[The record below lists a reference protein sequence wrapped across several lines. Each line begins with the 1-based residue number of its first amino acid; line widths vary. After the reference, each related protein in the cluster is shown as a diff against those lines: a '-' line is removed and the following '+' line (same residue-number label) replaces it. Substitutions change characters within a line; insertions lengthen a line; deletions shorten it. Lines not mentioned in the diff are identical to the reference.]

1 MLPLDCFHKP
11 DAGNFYFCKTKTII
25 VQSNSEIVKAKMN
38 EWGSLRRPF
47 LFVIDFEMNH
57 PMAILLDDVN
67 PQEIMFDING
77 VRNFSPPTLKEK
89 PLQFMPH
96 PVSKEYYCKAFQKV
110 QQHIRRGDSFLL
122 NLTFP
127 SRIESNYTLKDFFY
141 RSRAKYKL
149 WLKDRFVSFS
159 PEIFVQTE
167 GLFIRSFPMK
177 GTLDATLPNAENSL
191 LSNQKELAEHFTI
204 VDLIRNDLSMVAKKV
219 RVKRF
224 RYLDHIKTHKNEIL
238 QTSSEIEGELAE
250 NFNKDI
256 GNILFQML
264 PAGSISGAPKKKTIE
279 IIRQSEAYQRG
290 FYTGITGIFDGENLD
305 CAVLIRYIEQDEQGL
320 VYKSGGGI
328 TAQSHCEEE
337 YKELI
342 EKIYVPVS

>member
-1 MLPLDCFHKP
+1 M
-11 DAGNFYFCKTKTII
+11 
-25 VQSNSEIVKAKMN
+25 QSNREIIEAKMN
-38 EWGSLRRPF
+38 QWGRLRRPF
-47 LFVIDFEMNH
+47 LFVIDFELKQ
-57 PMAILLDDVN
+57 PMAIPLDEVD
-67 PQEIMFDING
+67 QEEILYDING
-77 VRNFSPPTLKEK
+77 TQNFSIPNLPEK
-89 PLQFMPH
+89 PMQFISH
-96 PVSKEYYCKAFQKV
+96 PVSKKRYCEAFQKV

-167 GLFIRSFPMK
+167 GMSIRSFPMK
-177 GTLDATLPNAENSL
+177 GTLDATIPNAAEQL
-191 LSNQKELAEHFTI
+191 LSNKKELAEHFTI
-204 VDLIRNDLSMVAKKV
+204 VDLIRNDLSMAAKKV

-238 QTSSEIEGELAE
+238 QMSSEIEGELPE
-250 NFNKDI
+250 NFHENI
-256 GNILFQML
+256 GSLLFQML

-279 IIRQSEAYQRG
+279 IIRQAEGYRRG
-290 FYTGITGIFDGENLD
+290 FYTGIAGIFDGENLD
-305 CAVLIRYIEQDEQGL
+305 SAVLIRFFEQDEYGL

-328 TAQSHCEEE
+328 TAQSRCEEE
-337 YKELI
+337 YLELI
-342 EKIYVPVS
+342 EKIYVPLS

>member
-1 MLPLDCFHKP
+1 
-11 DAGNFYFCKTKTII
+11 
-25 VQSNSEIVKAKMN
+25 MN
-38 EWGSLRRPF
+38 EWGGLHRPF
-47 LFVIDFEMNH
+47 LFVIDFELNH
-57 PMAILLDDVN
+57 PIAIPLDAVD
-67 PQEIMFDING
+67 PEEILYDING
-77 VRNFSPPTLKEK
+77 KKNFSTPNLQEK
-89 PLQFMPH
+89 PLQFISH
-96 PVSKEYYCKAFQKV
+96 PVSKERYCEAFRKV

-159 PEIFVQTE
+159 PEIFVQTQDR
-167 GLFIRSFPMK
+167 FIRSFPMK
-177 GTLDATLPNAENSL
+177 GTLDATLPNAEKIL
-191 LSNQKELAEHFTI
+191 FSNKKELAEHFTI

-238 QTSSEIEGELAE
+238 QMSSVIEGELTE
-250 NFNKDI
+250 NFHENI

-279 IIRQSEAYQRG
+279 IIRQAEAYQRG
-290 FYTGITGIFDGENLD
+290 YYTGIAGIFDGEDLD
-305 CAVLIRYIEQDEQGL
+305 SAVLIRYIEQDEHGL

-328 TAQSHCEEE
+328 TAQSRCEEE
-337 YKELI
+337 FNELI